1 MSAVIRMRT
10 VKAVVE
16 FFKHEDPE
24 SPIGEYFIRRLVKQG
39 KIPVV
44 YAGNKVLINL
54 DKLIDYLNSENVEQ
68 QEESIQE
75 YGILRK
81 VME

>member
-1 MSAVIRMRT
+1 MSVVRMRT
-10 VKAVVE
+10 VKATSE
-16 FFKHEDPE
+16 YFKHMDPE
-24 SPIGEYFIRRLVKQG
+24 SPINEYFIRRLVKQG
-39 KIPVV
+39 RIPVV

-54 DKLIDYLNSENVEQ
+54 DKLIDYLNSDTTDQ
-68 QEESIQE
+68 QEDSIQE